1 MNNMIITLAKGIVG
15 ESNVKT
21 DEPMSS
27 HTTFRVG
34 GAADLYI
41 TPQNES
47 QLASLIKLFRQ
58 FKVEFHVIGNG
69 SNLLVGDRGVRGAV
83 IEIGR
88 NLSSIEVSKNMVT
101 AQSGVLLSRLANSAA
116 GNGLAGLEFA
126 SGIPG
131 SFGGAIYM
139 NAGAYGGEMKDI
151 ITEVVYLDANCKICT
166 VKPAKTAVLATE
178 RVCLQTVITIIL
190 RGTLRL
196 QTDEIDEIKARM
208 QELTRRRVEKQPV
221 DKASAGSTFKR
232 PEGYYAAALI
242 EESGLKG
249 YSHGG
254 ASVSEKHA
262 GFVVNNGNATAEDVR
277 NVIKHVQKTVK
288 EKFGVD
294 LNTEVKFLGEF

>member
-1 MNNMIITLAKGIVG
+1 
-15 ESNVKT
+15 
-21 DEPMSS
+21 
-27 HTTFRVG
+27 
-34 GAADLYI
+34 
-41 TPQNES
+41 
-47 QLASLIKLFRQ
+47 
-58 FKVEFHVIGNG
+58 
-69 SNLLVGDRGVRGAV
+69 
-83 IEIGR
+83 
-88 NLSSIEVSKNMVT
+88 
-101 AQSGVLLSRLANSAA
+101 
-116 GNGLAGLEFA
+116 
-126 SGIPG
+126 
-131 SFGGAIYM
+131 M

-151 ITEVVYLDANCKICT
+151 ITEVVYLDENCKICT
-166 VKPAKTAVLATE
+166 VSGEDCGFGYRKSMFTDSDK
-178 RVCLQTVITIIL
+178 IIL

-277 NVIKHVQKTVK
+277 NVIKNVQKTVK

>member
-1 MNNMIITLAKGIVG
+1 
-15 ESNVKT
+15 
-21 DEPMSS
+21 MSS
-27 HTTFRVG
+27 HTDFRVG

-151 ITEVVYLDANCKICT
+151 ITEVVYLDENCKICT
-166 VKPAKTAVLATE
+166 VSGEDCGFGYRKSMFTDSGK
-178 RVCLQTVITIIL
+178 IIL

-196 QTDEIDEIKARM
+196 EPDEIDEIKARM
-208 QELTRRRVEKQPV
+208 QELTRRRV
-221 DKASAGSTFKR
+221 
-232 PEGYYAAALI
+232 
-242 EESGLKG
+242 
-249 YSHGG
+249 
-254 ASVSEKHA
+254 
-262 GFVVNNGNATAEDVR
+262 R
-277 NVIKHVQKTVK
+277 NSR
-288 EKFGVD
+288 
-294 LNTEVKFLGEF
+294 